1 MEQAV
6 FALARLDAHR
16 VRKNVGSA
24 KTVLFTLNMAWTAP
38 LLQHLQQMFPCER
51 HVFVYDSLSGSL
63 ARGLGDSWIP
73 FYHPIT
79 KEYIST
85 NIPLM
90 QLTSVAKIDKV
101 LAKTSFEKACLME
114 SWLTSVDAF
123 LQLKHNEKKSGYIP
137 FVCRLGFLL
146 SQVGTLGNGSV
157 DQSEL
162 ALTNLLQYV
171 TGSRSR
177 EIPGK

>member
-51 HVFVYDSLSGSL
+51 HVFVYDSLSGSV

-101 LAKTSFEKACLME
+101 LTKTSFEKACLME